1 MCFTSFHISAVVF
14 NDMNDTEKNTTK
26 NLDDLF
32 SSGTLQQESPI
43 SKTAAEFEDS
53 RNILTSQFI
62 KPKPQTTT
70 ESPLKTSIL
79 LMNGDTTGACYKL
92 TSFLSF
98 LRLSSRIFF
107 SILFFRSCICIKECS
122 TNN

>member
-1 MCFTSFHISAVVF
+1 
-14 NDMNDTEKNTTK
+14 MNDTEKNTTK

-32 SSGTLQQESPI
+32 SSGTLQQESSI

-70 ESPLKTSIL
+70 ESSLKTSIL
-79 LMNGDTTGACYKL
+79 LMNGDTTGACYK
-92 TSFLSF
+92 
-98 LRLSSRIFF
+98 
-107 SILFFRSCICIKECS
+107 
-122 TNN
+122 